1 MGIRSC
7 AGVRLGGGTGL
18 LLPVYTSELVPR
30 SVGLSANGC
39 KYSGGKGGVKS
50 ALEGGAYDGRSRK
63 MGEAV
68 ARGTAGYLAAGI
80 DGLEVVLVVVLVVN
94 GDGTVDSVVLA
105 DTWAS
110 YAGTLRFV
118 VAELCATL
126 LKIAARFFSRA
137 VWSRLKIGLLGP
149 PSPLAEQTVKQDCT
163 AIRANRR
170 SSRIIGVITLDRTV
184 SGEMIVNT

>member
-39 KYSGGKGGVKS
+39 RYSGGRGGVKS
-50 ALEGGAYDGRSRK
+50 ALEGGAYDGRSRR

-68 ARGTAGYLAAGI
+68 ARGTAGYLTAGI
-80 DGLEVVLVVVLVVN
+80 DGLAAVVALVVALVVN

-110 YAGTLRFV
+110 
-118 VAELCATL
+118 
-126 LKIAARFFSRA
+126 
-137 VWSRLKIGLLGP
+137 
-149 PSPLAEQTVKQDCT
+149 
-163 AIRANRR
+163 
-170 SSRIIGVITLDRTV
+170 
-184 SGEMIVNT
+184 